1 MFDALLVL
9 KARQFAVAA
18 HRDQMYGDQPYRV
31 HLEDV
36 ATLAHEHGVLAEVL
50 GWLHDTVEDT
60 AVTLDEVEAQFGLD
74 IRGMVALLT
83 DEPGFNRKTR
93 KAATNA
99 KLAKV
104 HAGSPEATA
113 LIVKACDR
121 LANVRSAR
129 KNSPGLLNM
138 YDREHQAF
146 REAVYRPGLCDQIWA
161 ELDLL
166 LG

>member
-1 MFDALLVL
+1 MVEVFLVTR
-9 KARQFAVAA
+9 ARGYAIAV
-18 HRDQMYGDQPYRV
+18 HCEQKYGDEPYKV
-31 HLEDV
+31 HLNDV
-36 ATLAHEHGVLAEVL
+36 AELAREYGTLAETLA
-50 GWLHDTVEDT
+50 WLHDTVEDT
-60 AVTLDEVEAQFGLD
+60 SATLEDIETLFGVET
-74 IRGMVALLT
+74 RGMVALLT
-83 DEPGFNRKTR
+83 DEPGHNRKTR

-104 HAGSPEATA
+104 QVDSPESVV